1 VAKDQVVSFTDV
13 NAPAD
18 GLVERLWQEQ
28 NERWPLV
35 SEAVDERLTQPSP
48 AGAD

>member
-1 VAKDQVVSFTDV
+1 MAKDQVISFTDV
-13 NAPAD
+13 NATGG

-28 NERWPLV
+28 NERWSLV
-35 SEAVDERLTQPSP
+35 SDAVDERLTQPSA